1 MMTAGTHLKR
11 QHAMTPHDHLS
22 WVLNSPNLIRQQSA
36 PFPVAEQPSTD
47 EINAL
52 ATLNK
57 ALLPSHLAKTKSHFL
72 GSYFESL
79 WQFYLMHSNRY
90 DLIASNLQF
99 HHQGKTFGELD
110 FLVFDN
116 KRDIAIHQEVAI
128 KFYLGTM
135 DEKLGSRWIG
145 PNAIDRLDLKVAHLR
160 DKQLPL
166 AKHPVVL
173 EKLASLGIN
182 SLKSEALVKGYLF
195 QPATQTKVV
204 MPSYIN
210 PKHLTGHWYRF
221 HELLE
226 HLGDTQ
232 HQRTS
237 WLKIDKGDWISS
249 DHTFLMLADQALSLD
264 EMAEFLNNMDNQ
276 NRAHMFATLIA
287 TKNQLAV
294 GEKIFV
300 VPNNWP
306 AAHSP
311 PPLQS
316 TRVDHQYP

>member
-1 MMTAGTHLKR
+1 
-11 QHAMTPHDHLS
+11 MTPHDHLS

-36 PFPVAEQPSTD
+36 PFPVAEPPSTN

-52 ATLNK
+52 AQLNK
-57 ALLPSHLAKTKSHFL
+57 DLLPSHLAKTKSHFL

-99 HHQGKTFGELD
+99 HSQGKTFGELD
-110 FLVFDN
+110 FLAYDHQ
-116 KRDIAIHQEVAI
+116 RDIAIHQEVAI
-128 KFYLGTM
+128 KFYLGSM

-166 AKHPVVL
+166 AKHPIVL
-173 EKLASLGIN
+173 KKLESLGIK

-195 QPATQTKVV
+195 QPAAQTKVA
-204 MPSYIN
+204 MPNYIN
-210 PKHLTGHWYRF
+210 PKHLSGSWYRF
-221 HELLE
+221 HELRE
-226 HLGDTQ
+226 HLSDKQ

-237 WLKIDKGDWISS
+237 WLKIEKGDWISS
-249 DHTFLMLADQALSLD
+249 DQTFLMHSNQALSLNR
-264 EMAEFLNNMDNQ
+264 MTNFLDDMNNQ
-276 NRAHMFATLIA
+276 NRAHMFAALIA
-287 TKNQLAV
+287 TKDQLTV
-294 GEKIFV
+294 GEKVFV

-306 AAHSP
+306 ATHSP
-311 PPLQS
+311 PAL
-316 TRVDHQYP
+316 

>member
-1 MMTAGTHLKR
+1 
-11 QHAMTPHDHLS
+11 MTPHDHLS
-22 WVLNSPNLIRQQSA
+22 WVLNSPNLIRQQNA
-36 PFPVAEQPSTD
+36 PFPVADQPSAD

-52 ATLNK
+52 AMLNK
-57 ALLPSHLAKTKSHFL
+57 DLLPNHLAKTKSHFL

-99 HHQGKTFGELD
+99 HYQGKTFGELD
-110 FLVFDN
+110 FLAYDHQRN
-116 KRDIAIHQEVAI
+116 IAVHQEIAI

-145 PNAIDRLDLKVAHLR
+145 PNAIDRLDLKVAHLC

-173 EKLASLGIN
+173 KKLESLGIK

-195 QPATQTKVV
+195 QPAAQTKVAT
-204 MPSYIN
+204 PNYIN
-210 PKHLTGHWYRF
+210 PKHLSGTWYRF
-221 HELLE
+221 HELHARLS
-226 HLGDTQ
+226 DRQ
-232 HQRTS
+232 NRQTS
-237 WLKIDKGDWISS
+237 WLKIEKGDWISS
-249 DHTFLMLADQALSLD
+249 DQTFLMRADQALSQDGMTNFLD
-264 EMAEFLNNMDNQ
+264 DMNNQ

-287 TKNQLAV
+287 TKDQLTV
-294 GEKIFV
+294 GEKVFV

-306 AAHSP
+306 APHSP
-311 PPLQS
+311 PAL
-316 TRVDHQYP
+316 